1 MLISSGLTAPGRASD
16 ITGTASIMAVYVDK
30 PVDDFR
36 LMNLHHAMPGWVP
49 FGIID
54 SGGGSISWFVEKM
67 CQAEIAEAERTGR
80 NVYALLNP
88 LAEAIAPGCEGLL
101 FFPYL
106 LGERSLGTPHARG
119 TFLGITPRTNV
130 GALMR
135 AIMEG
140 VTFELRRTLE
150 IVEES
155 DNHITDIYTIGGG
168 ANSDLWSQI
177 KADIYQKP
185 VHTFAES
192 EGGILG
198 AAILAG
204 VGGEIYN
211 DVQSGAEQ
219 AQHTDKTFLPRSEYS
234 ELYNA
239 LYALFKDV
247 HDSLQEPFNRLAE
260 VSTMVEL

>member
-1 MLISSGLTAPGRASD
+1 
-16 ITGTASIMAVYVDK
+16 
-30 PVDDFR
+30 
-36 LMNLHHAMPGWVP
+36 LHHAMPGWVP

-54 SGGGSISWFVEKM
+54 SGGGSMSWFVEKM
-67 CQAEIAEAERTGR
+67 CRAEIAEAERAGR

-88 LAEAIAPGCEGLL
+88 LAEATAPGCEGLL

-130 GALMR
+130 GAMMR

-177 KADIYQKP
+177 KADIYQRS

-192 EGGILG
+192 EGGVLG

-204 VGGEIYN
+204 VGGGVYS

-219 AQHTDKTFLPRSEYS
+219 TQRIDKTFLPRPEYS
-234 ELYNA
+234 DRYNA
-239 LYALFKDV
+239 LYTLFKDV
-247 HDSLQEPFNRLAE
+247 HDRLQEPFNRLAE
-260 VSTMVEL
+260 VRV